1 MLKDRSMIYC
11 SHHAKYVSA
20 ISDGDRLSTMDYQ
33 EATEIDQEVMRH
45 LNNDDMCNVYR
56 NELEKDRK
64 TRSFGFLV
72 TFLSCNVVIGF
83 TESIKSEGCRRVTV
97 STPSSFLS
105 ILLASVGSSVDNDE
119 SWCFDSQRSY
129 L

>member
-1 MLKDRSMIYC
+1 MIYC
-11 SHHAKYVSA
+11 CHHAKYVNT

-33 EATEIDQEVMRH
+33 EAIEIDQEVMRH

-97 STPSSFLS
+97 STPFSVLS
-105 ILLASVGSSVDNDE
+105 ISLASVGSSVNNDE
-119 SWCFDSQRSY
+119 SWCFDSEWSH